1 MACGQDSEKTGSWI
15 VTKCIPYVHIGKM
28 RILLDFGFK
37 VASPGGTTCNL
48 VVLAIYGLRT
58 GFRENWKSDCYLIY
72 TIEALRQDV
81 DLIKFWAQGGTTWWR
96 NLQLSSFGH
105 IYLSNS

>member
-1 MACGQDSEKTGSWI
+1 
-15 VTKCIPYVHIGKM
+15 M
-28 RILLDFGFK
+28 RILLDFGLK
-37 VASPGGTTCNL
+37 VAPPGGTTCNL

-72 TIEALRQDV
+72 TIESLRQDV

-96 NLQLSSFGH
+96 NLQLNSFGH